1 VGKSS
6 PVRVAKH
13 TTKPFAVQLT
23 EMTAAAMKERSAAW
37 ATDESSVQYA
47 TSSTAGDDGS
57 DVASVAESDFS
68 LMSGASRASGKRG
81 RRLTI
86 SDRSD
91 EKLTPQQPPGRLADL
106 NGANLT
112 SGRSDLE
119 RFMKS
124 KATSSD
130 ASSNEAQAPR
140 PFMTLS
146 DLGIVE
152 DIVDYQAPSS
162 HTKAPVR
169 LNVDYDPYAEIDWR
183 SDSCLGDGAIFRSAI
198 QTPRSI
204 SALSDSSQTPG
215 QTPRPFGAPN
225 GVAAVLAA
233 AAAEAEAVEAAVVAA
248 AAEAAKKA
256 VSARVTPQFQAE
268 ILRREQAARDAV
280 GREDQEHRAAVTIQ
294 TRARGLQPVSRAPE
308 PTVTK
313 TPLEELVDGA
323 KVEGKITSVMSYGA
337 FVDIGAAVEGL
348 LHVSEISNVDATLE
362 GRDRPIR
369 DATEKFTVGES
380 ITCMVKG
387 VHLKNQQLYLT
398 CKEPQVPAPRDDAAL
413 ATFVALGGEQQLAM
427 AAAAAEAERLAAE
440 EAKAERLAAEAE
452 AEAEAERLAAEEAE
466 AERLQAEAAVQA
478 AREAT
483 EAEAEAVAL
492 LAEAEAAKVAA
503 KKAVLEVEAA
513 KERVAKLQEAEKM
526 KDLDLDALQA
536 LQEYSLEDQSLDAL
550 QAEVEVAKERMAF
563 KAAAAA
569 IKVQALLRGT
579 MARHSPKKAS
589 VPTTAPD
596 ASADAPTAAP
606 VAASATEAEAANV
619 AAAHFGLD
627 SKTQQML
634 DRLSNPKAPGARL
647 KASLRKAALGEA
659 TAAKFRT
666 SSSEM
671 PESASP
677 RLGPSMSLDADA
689 EAVEAASQV
698 ALLKDELNAE
708 ASAEAEAPAAAPA
721 ASPAP
726 AGAQTPDKSVFDRL
740 TTRGSKGK
748 LKWRKAALAEA
759 TAVKFRTNSSNP
771 EPSSPSMPES
781 ASPRQGL
788 SMSLNTNA
796 EAAEVASQVAL
807 LKDELSA
814 EASAEA
820 AAAMA
825 AAEAA
830 KAEVA
835 AAEVAKAEAAAAE
848 AANVAAAHFGLDS
861 KTQQMLDRL
870 SNPKAPGARLNARLR
885 KAALAEATA
894 AKFRTSSSMPE
905 PASPRL
911 GPSMSLDADAEAVEA
926 ASQVAL
932 LKDELNAEASAEA
945 PAAKAAASLAVVPAL
960 ASAPAQKTVGLA
972 PTAQQT
978 IDRLA
983 NPRAPRARL
992 QDNLRK
998 AARTETVA
1006 TALLQ
1011 GRAGGPAFRAPPPA
1025 GPVPRAPSPG

>member
-23 EMTAAAMKERSAAW
+23 EMTAAAVKGRSAAW

-47 TSSTAGDDGS
+47 TSSIAGDDGS

-106 NGANLT
+106 SGANLT

-152 DIVDYQAPSS
+152 DIVDHQAPSS

-348 LHVSEISNVDATLE
+348 LHAPELPQILAGADGQRPRVYMVSNEHPEILERTLPTSSLE
-362 GRDRPIR
+362 PLPRGEVGSRPSGAPPSGPPPR
-369 DATEKFTVGES
+369 GS
-380 ITCMVKG
+380 
-387 VHLKNQQLYLT
+387 QLVSPSYACL
-398 CKEPQVPAPRDDAAL
+398 PWIGP
-413 ATFVALGGEQQLAM
+413 
-427 AAAAAEAERLAAE
+427 
-440 EAKAERLAAEAE
+440 
-452 AEAEAERLAAEEAE
+452 
-466 AERLQAEAAVQA
+466 
-478 AREAT
+478 
-483 EAEAEAVAL
+483 
-492 LAEAEAAKVAA
+492 
-503 KKAVLEVEAA
+503 
-513 KERVAKLQEAEKM
+513 
-526 KDLDLDALQA
+526 DALMW
-536 LQEYSLEDQSLDAL
+536 LDQVGAGRG
-550 QAEVEVAKERMAF
+550 EVK
-563 KAAAAA
+563 
-569 IKVQALLRGT
+569 
-579 MARHSPKKAS
+579 
-589 VPTTAPD
+589 
-596 ASADAPTAAP
+596 
-606 VAASATEAEAANV
+606 
-619 AAAHFGLD
+619 
-627 SKTQQML
+627 
-634 DRLSNPKAPGARL
+634 
-647 KASLRKAALGEA
+647 
-659 TAAKFRT
+659 
-666 SSSEM
+666 
-671 PESASP
+671 
-677 RLGPSMSLDADA
+677 
-689 EAVEAASQV
+689 
-698 ALLKDELNAE
+698 
-708 ASAEAEAPAAAPA
+708 
-721 ASPAP
+721 
-726 AGAQTPDKSVFDRL
+726 
-740 TTRGSKGK
+740 
-748 LKWRKAALAEA
+748 
-759 TAVKFRTNSSNP
+759 
-771 EPSSPSMPES
+771 
-781 ASPRQGL
+781 
-788 SMSLNTNA
+788 
-796 EAAEVASQVAL
+796 
-807 LKDELSA
+807 
-814 EASAEA
+814 
-820 AAAMA
+820 
-825 AAEAA
+825 
-830 KAEVA
+830 
-835 AAEVAKAEAAAAE
+835 
-848 AANVAAAHFGLDS
+848 
-861 KTQQMLDRL
+861 
-870 SNPKAPGARLNARLR
+870 
-885 KAALAEATA
+885 
-894 AKFRTSSSMPE
+894 
-905 PASPRL
+905 
-911 GPSMSLDADAEAVEA
+911 
-926 ASQVAL
+926 
-932 LKDELNAEASAEA
+932 
-945 PAAKAAASLAVVPAL
+945 
-960 ASAPAQKTVGLA
+960 
-972 PTAQQT
+972 
-978 IDRLA
+978 
-983 NPRAPRARL
+983 
-992 QDNLRK
+992 
-998 AARTETVA
+998 
-1006 TALLQ
+1006 
-1011 GRAGGPAFRAPPPA
+1011 
-1025 GPVPRAPSPG
+1025 

>member
-1 VGKSS
+1 
-6 PVRVAKH
+6 
-13 TTKPFAVQLT
+13 
-23 EMTAAAMKERSAAW
+23 
-37 ATDESSVQYA
+37 
-47 TSSTAGDDGS
+47 
-57 DVASVAESDFS
+57 
-68 LMSGASRASGKRG
+68 
-81 RRLTI
+81 
-86 SDRSD
+86 
-91 EKLTPQQPPGRLADL
+91 
-106 NGANLT
+106 
-112 SGRSDLE
+112 
-119 RFMKS
+119 
-124 KATSSD
+124 
-130 ASSNEAQAPR
+130 
-140 PFMTLS
+140 MTLS

-152 DIVDYQAPSS
+152 DIVDHQAPSS

-440 EAKAERLAAEAE
+440 EAKAERLAAEEAKAERLAAEAE

-689 EAVEAASQV
+689 EVVEAASQV

-708 ASAEAEAPAAAPA
+708 ASAEAEAPAAAPAASPA

-759 TAVKFRTNSSNP
+759 TAVKFRTDSSIP

-807 LKDELSA
+807 LKDELS
-814 EASAEA
+814 
-820 AAAMA
+820 
-825 AAEAA
+825 
-830 KAEVA
+830 
-835 AAEVAKAEAAAAE
+835 
-848 AANVAAAHFGLDS
+848 
-861 KTQQMLDRL
+861 
-870 SNPKAPGARLNARLR
+870 
-885 KAALAEATA
+885 
-894 AKFRTSSSMPE
+894 
-905 PASPRL
+905 
-911 GPSMSLDADAEAVEA
+911 
-926 ASQVAL
+926 
-932 LKDELNAEASAEA
+932 AEASAEA

-1006 TALLQ
+1006 AALLQ